1 MKTQV
6 LINELIKS
14 KLYAECPNCQCEFK
28 LSDAIL
34 FDGTKPFPKE
44 AIESKLKYEQ
54 ELKELEEELMQMK
67 KSVTDKAEVA
77 AKSVNIG
84 KNIEKIIFT
93 IKDFPWK
100 PMDCRFLFDPI
111 DLIVFEGFHLGRIK
125 SISFI
130 EIKSGNSRLSE
141 HQKAIRDAIK
151 DKKVIYREF
160 Q

>member
-54 ELKELEEELMQMK
+54 ELKELEEELMQMDELMPMK
-67 KSVTDKAEVA
+67 EHSVKSDWENKW
-77 AKSVNIG
+77 
-84 KNIEKIIFT
+84 EKI
-93 IKDFPWK
+93 
-100 PMDCRFLFDPI
+100 
-111 DLIVFEGFHLGRIK
+111 
-125 SISFI
+125 
-130 EIKSGNSRLSE
+130 
-141 HQKAIRDAIK
+141 
-151 DKKVIYREF
+151 
-160 Q
+160 